1 MVTQPVTPP
10 DSISSQHFESGLYVV
25 ATPIGN
31 LMDMTFRA
39 VDVLRK
45 ADLIACE
52 DTRVTGKLLKH
63 FGIKTP
69 MISYNDHNGPK
80 VRPRLIRDMK
90 IGKIIAIVS
99 DAGTPLIS
107 DPGFKLVSGCADEGV
122 KVIPV
127 PGASAFLASL
137 VVSALPTDRVLFV
150 GFLPS
155 KQKARQ
161 DCLESLAGIDAT
173 LVFYES
179 GPRLA
184 AALAAISMYLGDRP
198 ATVARELTKLHEEVT
213 RGTLSDLVVS
223 YKKSVR
229 PKGELVIIVGP
240 PTELE
245 EMSSQDIDEAL
256 LKALNTMTIR
266 DAAATVAKLTRLA
279 KRSIYARALELKA
292 TQSKGH

>member
-1 MVTQPVTPP
+1 M
-10 DSISSQHFESGLYVV
+10 V

-39 VDVLRK
+39 VDVLQQ

-63 FGIKTP
+63 FGINTP

-80 VRPRLIRDMK
+80 VRPRLISDMK
-90 IGKIIAIVS
+90 AGKSIAVVS

-107 DPGFKLVSGCADEGV
+107 DPGFKLVSTCANEGLQ
-122 KVIPV
+122 VIPV
-127 PGASAFLASL
+127 PGASAFLSGL
-137 VVSALPTDRVLFV
+137 VVSALPTDKVLFV

-155 KQKARQ
+155 KQKARH
-161 DCLESLAGIDAT
+161 DALEPLSGIDAT

-184 AALAAISMYLGDRP
+184 VTLGALLLQLGDRA
-198 ATVARELTKLHEEVT
+198 ATVARELTKLYEEVT
-213 RGTLSDLVVS
+213 RGTLAGLAESFG
-223 YKKSVR
+223 KAEQ
-229 PKGELVIIVGP
+229 PKGEMVIIVGP
-240 PTELE
+240 PAK
-245 EMSSQDIDEAL
+245 SDDISPQDIDKLLLEAL
-256 LKALNTMTIR
+256 ETMSVR
-266 DAAATVAKLTRLA
+266 DAAATVATQTKHT

-292 TQSKGH
+292 TLPNGH